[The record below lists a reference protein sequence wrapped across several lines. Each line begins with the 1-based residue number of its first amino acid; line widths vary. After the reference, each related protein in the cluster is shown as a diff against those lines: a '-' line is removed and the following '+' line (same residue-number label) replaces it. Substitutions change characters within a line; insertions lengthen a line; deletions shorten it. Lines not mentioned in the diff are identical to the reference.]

1 MQASYET
8 TSVGSQTE
16 YQPMDTRGNK
26 NFSYSSIMADYVSL
40 TITFGISK
48 SIKGEVSLSHFI
60 PLHAEHYNLFGHDQA
75 TTCTLFIMQV
85 LFKIS
90 SKNIYK
96 VIIYP
101 FYDVLYEVNV
111 HCFLLSIQITV
122 VSALIMYSTK
132 SSMREELSP
141 LTSPRLGSV
150 LF

>member
-1 MQASYET
+1 MRFHSAI
-8 TSVGSQTE
+8 
-16 YQPMDTRGNK
+16 
-26 NFSYSSIMADYVSL
+26 SSLYMLSI
-40 TITFGISK
+40 TICLVM
-48 SIKGEVSLSHFI
+48 IKL
-60 PLHAEHYNLFGHDQA
+60 LHVHY
-75 TTCTLFIMQV
+75 FIMQV

-101 FYDVLYEVNV
+101 FYDVLYEVNI

-122 VSALIMYSTK
+122 VSAFIMYSTK

>member
-16 YQPMDTRGNK
+16 YQLMDTRGNK
-26 NFSYSSIMADYVSL
+26 NLSYSSIMAEYVSL
-40 TITFGISK
+40 TITFSISK

-60 PLHAEHYNLFGHDQA
+60 TLHAEHYNLFGHDQA
-75 TTCTLFIMQV
+75 TTYTLFYNASIIQDI
-85 LFKIS
+85 KQKYI
-90 SKNIYK
+90 

-101 FYDVLYEVNV
+101 FYDVLYEVNI

-122 VSALIMYSTK
+122 VSALSMYSTK